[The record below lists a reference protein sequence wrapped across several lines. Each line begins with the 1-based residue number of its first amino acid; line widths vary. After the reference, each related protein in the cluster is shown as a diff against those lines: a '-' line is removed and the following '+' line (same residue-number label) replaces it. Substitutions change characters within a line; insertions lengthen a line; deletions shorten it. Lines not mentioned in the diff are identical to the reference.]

1 MAAETVT
8 VLLYDTDPSTSLE
21 AGNSSINGQNVDE
34 KFTWKESTTEKL
46 LQLYKDNPCLY
57 DSKCKDY
64 HNRDTKRKVL
74 EDIARSIGVTSKF
87 FFSQGLG

>member
-1 MAAETVT
+1 MASETVT
-8 VLLYDTDPSTSLE
+8 VLLYDTDASTSME
-21 AGNSSINGQNVDE
+21 TGNNNLGVDE

-46 LQLYKDNPCLY
+46 LQLYRDNPCLY

-74 EDIARSIGVTSKF
+74 EDIARTIGVSSK
-87 FFSQGLG
+87 SIVS